1 MGAPTNELLSAL
13 IPNCL
18 NSFNWKKRRPMK
30 QNLRDIFDRN
40 NEQQQPAVVET
51 TRRQFDHCA
60 GTSPSPAPPA
70 KKERSEPVEGD
81 EDNEREH
88 LSEFIRKN
96 RLIEEA
102 ELVEKQL
109 SNYQRCTELGLPARI
124 HLPVGTG
131 PRRSQ
136 RQCRRFTTFSNT
148 HACQFDAE
156 RRRADVPPRDGD
168 LNESSGYKFWSMDSA
183 GEKLPPP
190 PPPPPPMVTAAL
202 TAQKVVQR
210 STTPIHLQ
218 QQQQA
223 AAAGVPASSSLGT
236 ASLPQY
242 HVNPLSSC
250 VAQHGMPASKYQQLL
265 MVVDELGRDIRPTYN
280 ASRNAQERLKRSIIQ
295 ARVMVR
301 ECMAELEQQRKQQQQ
316 QQQTNCPLFFN
327 AFPLVFKQFSARRE
341 ATARCSS
348 TTVRLLAWLYTN
360 CRSGE
365 AVRCL
370 SLADFL
376 HYFCVQIE
384 NNYLKMTRKH
394 SVRSLDVVH
403 SGLVLWQ
410 RDGKMPRRECMAR
423 LLLTKDVL
431 SVQVPAGSGE
441 EELNPLQMTIG
452 STSDVAAANGRATK
466 QFVAL
471 RTVNVPK
478 GSEGLGLSIKG
489 GTEGSH
495 HVPIVISKV
504 LPGLP
509 AAQTGQVFVGDLIV
523 EVNGISLEGKT
534 HEEVVQLLRDSPA
547 PHVTLTLK
555 RDNKVSPLLRDSE
568 CKHSLP
574 SLMDLAVFKSALK
587 SPAEE
592 LSDER
597 RLEDESG
604 GEEWKTAIRIPLP
617 LAFLSRNLWATD
629 KLRSNAFEVRSVDG
643 RASGIIHCEDRRAL
657 EQWVN
662 HINAHINVLNRKSM
676 RLSNKYLH
684 ATDRISYINWVE
696 ERMPDGH
703 FEDAK
708 QRWERRFLLFKGANL
723 CLFESPPLN
732 ADELDNCLSMNK
744 VYETAL
750 RTAIKRSDRRE
761 HVFALATVRD
771 SAEHYCSFQSRDQL
785 HQFEMA
791 YYSCMYKA
799 VNTIQTRTFACSY
812 DGRPAGLVIDLRLG
826 FSLYD
831 IPTKCYLWQYG
842 FNELE
847 ASSDDGKMR
856 VQFIF
861 HNDVVVASTGIRQLD
876 VKDIECDEPLVLVFT
891 LHSFYIAKVMG
902 TDPEFL
908 QSLPLS

>member
-1 MGAPTNELLSAL
+1 M
-13 IPNCL
+13 
-18 NSFNWKKRRPMK
+18 F
-30 QNLRDIFDRN
+30 
-40 NEQQQPAVVET
+40 
-51 TRRQFDHCA
+51 
-60 GTSPSPAPPA
+60 
-70 KKERSEPVEGD
+70 
-81 EDNEREH
+81 
-88 LSEFIRKN
+88 
-96 RLIEEA
+96 
-102 ELVEKQL
+102 
-109 SNYQRCTELGLPARI
+109 
-124 HLPVGTG
+124 
-131 PRRSQ
+131 
-136 RQCRRFTTFSNT
+136 
-148 HACQFDAE
+148 
-156 RRRADVPPRDGD
+156 
-168 LNESSGYKFWSMDSA
+168 
-183 GEKLPPP
+183 
-190 PPPPPPMVTAAL
+190 
-202 TAQKVVQR
+202 
-210 STTPIHLQ
+210 
-218 QQQQA
+218 
-223 AAAGVPASSSLGT
+223 
-236 ASLPQY
+236 
-242 HVNPLSSC
+242 
-250 VAQHGMPASKYQQLL
+250 
-265 MVVDELGRDIRPTYN
+265 
-280 ASRNAQERLKRSIIQ
+280 
-295 ARVMVR
+295 
-301 ECMAELEQQRKQQQQ
+301 
-316 QQQTNCPLFFN
+316 
-327 AFPLVFKQFSARRE
+327 LVFKQFSARRE
-341 ATARCSS
+341 QLPAVQQQQC
-348 TTVRLLAWLYTN
+348 LLAWLYTN

-365 AVRCL
+365 AM
-370 SLADFL
+370 A
-376 HYFCVQIE
+376 
-384 NNYLKMTRKH
+384 RKH

-452 STSDVAAANGRATK
+452 SASDVAAANGRATK
-466 QFVAL
+466 QLVAL

-523 EVNGISLEGKT
+523 EVNGLSLEGKT

-568 CKHSLP
+568 SKHSLP

-592 LSDER
+592 LSDDR

-799 VNTIQTRTFACSY
+799 VNTIQAKTQFLRNFFQFFGGFFLFVFTVGINIYQTRTFACSY

-876 VKDIECDEPLVLVFT
+876 DIECDEPLVLVFT